1 MKFYCRAKGGS
12 SGRNQ
17 RKDIRKQERKLK
29 RNENANVQMERI
41 GVSRSVGCERAALS
55 SLNWSACLFLRSE
68 RLSVS
73 PFSLALVL
81 IGHFQISAGLVS
93 PAADC
98 TDEIQYDCRRG
109 KG

>member
-17 RKDIRKQERKLK
+17 RKDIRKQERKFK

-41 GVSRSVGCERAALS
+41 SVSRSVGCERAALS